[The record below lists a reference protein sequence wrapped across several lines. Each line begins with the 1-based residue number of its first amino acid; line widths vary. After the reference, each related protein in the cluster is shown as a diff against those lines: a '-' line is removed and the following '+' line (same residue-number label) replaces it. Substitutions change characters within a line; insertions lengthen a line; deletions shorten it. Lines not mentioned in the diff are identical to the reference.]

1 LSSSMMELLASCW
14 ISTSSVRNLCQTENL
29 RVQKSTSHISMRN
42 RVHRNHTTLQLEF
55 KNHSNIIVLQLGP
68 PKCNSYA
75 TTFYKFNDLIN
86 KIPHQKIS

>member
-1 LSSSMMELLASCW
+1 VDATLDRKSLAKFIEFRNMKDMIVGGDQPRYC
-14 ISTSSVRNLCQTENL
+14 IMKNCVR
-29 RVQKSTSHISMRN
+29 RYHIA
-42 RVHRNHTTLQLEF
+42 LQLEL

-75 TTFYKFNDLIN
+75 TTFYKYGDLIN